1 MKMVRI
7 KVFFVILFVLSAF
20 AYAQNNESQFTV
32 YSESQQKLR
41 ITANDVRLI
50 REKDK
55 KKGGYHLY
63 VRKLPNVNSIMLTET
78 AKDPSGQN
86 DSFAYRAK
94 EYNSIN
100 GDELR
105 YLDGKPLDSDTAR
118 FSLIDS
124 TPEETDFF
132 GPAFHIYIPEVLEY
146 GHAWSRYGE
155 VTIGKGTFINIRS
168 FAKPYG
174 DYSGDFMDSPFMF
187 DLKIYKRPVKKVEPP
202 LEPPVELPKEEVPVE
217 EPKELPPL
225 EDDFI
230 DEPFVED
237 KIEEPEA
244 EVEETILVDDY
255 NPIASDK
262 FKEISEDM
270 IYSKGEVDLVD
281 DICSLLDGIENKEL
295 LDVVFAID
303 ATGSMKNDIDK
314 LKSDLIPVLLEKFK
328 GISGTR
334 FGLLFYRDYG
344 DTFRYMEL
352 PVKMYTFTTNLGSFN
367 KNLNALKI
375 NGKEGGDVPE
385 AVYEAIYASCEFYS
399 WRPEAIKQIILIGDA
414 EPHPT
419 PRNTGKYSKDF
430 VMGIAAAKGIKIHSI
445 LLPKD

>member
-1 MKMVRI
+1 MKVVRK
-7 KVFFVILFVLSAF
+7 KVGIFIMGMICALGF
-20 AYAQNNESQFTV
+20 AQTRNESQFTV
-32 YSESQQKLR
+32 YTESQQKLR
-41 ITANDVRLI
+41 ITAQDVRLI
-50 REKDK
+50 REKDVE
-55 KKGGYHLY
+55 KGGYHLY

-78 AKDPSGQN
+78 AKDPTGVN

-94 EYNSIN
+94 EYNPIN
-100 GDELR
+100 GDEQR

-118 FSLIDS
+118 YSLIDS

-132 GPAFHIYIPEVLEY
+132 GPAFHIYIPEVLVY
-146 GHAWSRYGE
+146 GHEWSRYGE

-168 FAKPYG
+168 FSKPYG
-174 DYSGDFMDSPFMF
+174 DYSGEFMDSPFMF
-187 DLKIYKRPVKKVEPP
+187 DLKVYKKPRPKPVVV
-202 LEPPVELPKEEVPVE
+202 EPPVE
-217 EPKELPPL
+217 EPEELPPL
-225 EDDFI
+225 EDVVL
-230 DEPFVED
+230 DEPDPEP
-237 KIEEPEA
+237 EPEPEA
-244 EVEETILVDDY
+244 EETILTDDY
-255 NPIASDK
+255 NPIASDM

-270 IYSKGEVDLVD
+270 VYSKGERDLVD
-281 DICSLLDGIENKEL
+281 DISELLDGIDKTN
-295 LDVVFAID
+295 LDVVFSID

-328 GISGTR
+328 GIEGAR

-352 PVKMYTFTTNLGSFN
+352 PVKMYSFTTNLNSFN
-367 KNLNALKI
+367 KNLNALRI

-385 AVYEAIYASCEFYS
+385 AVYEAIYASCEFYT
-399 WRPEAIKQIILIGDA
+399 WREDANRLIILIGDA